1 MVITMEKIGLQLYSI
16 RNHFNTQEEISDT
29 FKKLKA
35 LGYDQA
41 EMAGSHGLSY
51 DRFYELAKE
60 QGIEIIGTHDNFQ
73 EMCTDIDGMIAKH
86 KQLHVKNMGIGGLF
100 LYDENAVNGIP
111 VEKVRV
117 LVIKRRVRGRV
128 VIHNVD
134 HALHAAG
141 VNFADQL
148 LEIVHRA
155 IGGVDASIVPVGIRA
170 AERSFLAFDADGMN
184 RQKPDDIGSQCADA
198 VQIRNHRAERSL
210 GRVVSDINRINDLIL
225 KLRVCI
231 GCHLVSSSYSI
242 CFVAA
247 IV

>member
-117 LVIKRRVRGRV
+117 LMIERRVWGRV

-134 HALHAAG
+134 HTFHAPG
-141 VNFADQL
+141 VDFPHKRF
-148 LEIVHRA
+148 EVVHRA
-155 IGGVDASIVPVGIRA
+155 VGGVDASVVAVRVRA
-170 AERSFLAFDADGMN
+170 AERSLFALHADGMDG
-184 RQKPDDIGSQCADA
+184 QKPDDIRAQRADA
-198 VQIRNHRAERSL
+198 V
-210 GRVVSDINRINDLIL
+210 
-225 KLRVCI
+225 
-231 GCHLVSSSYSI
+231 
-242 CFVAA
+242 
-247 IV
+247 